1 MAAATAHNCACVATA
16 TAVRHAG
23 AQCRRDAR
31 LSKTNRHRCRRLTR
45 MPPLVAAGAPEE
57 QAMTDII
64 VRPQR
69 REFLPFS
76 PPLVGEEEIR
86 EVVDTLRSPWIT
98 TGPKTRRFEEEF
110 SAFVQAPAGGA
121 LALNSCTAAM
131 HVALACLELGPG
143 DEVITTPMTFTA
155 TA

>member
-1 MAAATAHNCACVATA
+1 MGAATAHNCACVATA

-57 QAMTDII
+57 PAMTDII
-64 VRPQR
+64 VRHQR

-110 SAFVQAPAGGA
+110 SAFVRAPGA

-131 HVALACLELGPG
+131 H
-143 DEVITTPMTFTA
+143 T
-155 TA
+155 

>member
-1 MAAATAHNCACVATA
+1 MTDTIARSA
-16 TAVRHAG
+16 
-23 AQCRRDAR
+23 RRD
-31 LSKTNRHRCRRLTR
+31 
-45 MPPLVAAGAPEE
+45 
-57 QAMTDII
+57 
-64 VRPQR
+64 
-69 REFLPFS
+69 FLPFN

-110 SAFVQAPAGGA
+110 CAFIRAPGA

-131 HVALACLELGPG
+131 HTALACLGIGPG

-155 TA
+155 TANVIEHVGATPVFVDHPTDARAVAGALRRAPRRAGRARGAGTDA